1 MKKTAKAKAII
12 KLLKQGYSPK
22 EITQRMDASYNYAWT
37 LQKELAQAKAAAKA
51 AKTTT
56 LSVDSDLSFTPEEV
70 GVSEEAL
77 IEVAVTAS
85 QGRQERRRAA
95 QDEAIA
101 RTIANRHEVPEHQ
114 QHLITEPFWDGVGD
128 RVWCEHG
135 IDQLGEMCEVCYPEA
150 FGKVQSVDTI
160 LNDRAT
166 NYGSFLTMSKVTQR
180 LKAVAHQFAG
190 QHNKTFDADQAEA
203 LDLIFTKI
211 GRILNGDPNHTDSWT
226 DIAGY
231 ATLVA
236 DRLQGKIR

>member
-1 MKKTAKAKAII
+1 MARKSTKADMIAKMLTEGFTAPQIKKRMKVSESYVYAI
-12 KLLKQGYSPK
+12 KKQM
-22 EITQRMDASYNYAWT
+22 E
-37 LQKELAQAKAAAKA
+37 QKP
-51 AKTTT
+51 
-56 LSVDSDLSFTPEEV
+56 FTPEEV

-85 QGRQERRRAA
+85 QGKGK
-95 QDEAIA
+95 
-101 RTIANRHEVPEHQ
+101 PK
-114 QHLITEPFWDGVGD
+114 P
-128 RVWCEHG
+128 
-135 IDQLGEMCEVCYPEA
+135 GE
-150 FGKVQSVDTI
+150 FVQADTNVDTI
-160 LNDRAT
+160 LDTRAS
-166 NYGSFLTMSKVTQR
+166 NYGSFLGLAQVTQR

-211 GRILNGDPNHTDSWT
+211 GRILNGDPNYVDSWT

>member
-1 MKKTAKAKAII
+1 MKKKTKSSAVMV
-12 KLLKQGYSPK
+12 LLKKGYTVK
-22 EITQRMDASYNYAWT
+22 EIKERIAVSESYIYAMKK
-37 LQKELAQAKAAAKA
+37 LMQAGVEAEV
-51 AKTTT
+51 KT
-56 LSVDSDLSFTPEEV
+56 FTPEEV
-70 GVSEEAL
+70 GVSDEAF
-77 IEVAVTAS
+77 IEVALAAS
-85 QGRQERRRAA
+85 QGRRERRHAA

-160 LNDRAT
+160 LDERAT

-190 QHNKTFDADQAEA
+190 QNNKTFDADQAEA
-203 LDLIFTKI
+203 LDLIFTKV
-211 GRILNGDPNHTDSWT
+211 GRILNGDPNHTDSWL

-236 DRLQGKIR
+236 DRLQGKSR